1 MKRIDIVEKRLAEL
15 SGEHGISA
23 GDLADDLGLS
33 RANVSSD
40 LNILCKNGKAK
51 KYGSKPVFYKITEN
65 MIKQSAELMLDA
77 FIRSNRSLFHCV
89 EEAKAAVLYPPHGM
103 HMLFFGETGVGKSMF
118 AELIYKYAHE
128 KGCLSENAPFI
139 DFNCADYADNPQLLL
154 SQLMGTKKGAFTG
167 ADADRP
173 GLIEK
178 ADGGVL
184 FLDEVHRLPPQGQE
198 MLFTFMDKGI
208 YRRLGETEAQRNA
221 TVLIICATTEN
232 PQSNLLKTFV
242 RRIPMIIK
250 IPNLA
255 GRSTDE
261 RLNLISTFFTSESAR
276 LGKPISVTVN
286 SVRSLLSYPCPN
298 NIGQLKNDIQILC
311 ARAYSDYVSG
321 KKSDIC
327 IVSLDLPDYIRK
339 GLFSE
344 TSHRDIWKRFI
355 GMNKRF
361 CVFDSKSK
369 TPLFT
374 SDDSSR
380 NIYDMIDERLR
391 ELKSVNADEKQ
402 IEKELN
408 SDIEIYFKKYMIHE
422 SGAQNFSNLKN
433 LVGMDIIYTADEILS
448 LASRELVRDFKDD
461 VRYGLAIHIY
471 NSINRIKCGRKIVNP
486 QLNNVRKKYPKEF
499 STAIKSLKI
508 INDKFEVDMP
518 IDEAGFLTVFFNIDC
533 FGNNTKVQVIVIAHG
548 TSTAT
553 SMAETA
559 NRLLSIENAAIGI
572 NASLDESPQA
582 VYKHLKDYLL
592 CHPAKSGLLLLVDMG
607 SLMNFAPN
615 IQKELGINTKAVP
628 LVSTLHVIEAAR
640 KSSLGYSLD
649 YIYNQTLNI
658 NDITMETVP
667 SLPVKEH
674 LAKMFI
680 ISICTTGEGSAA
692 LIKNML
698 DSQLNY
704 HGSMCETIALKLT
717 DIKSMEE
724 RLNTISKIGRIICII
739 SSFSVDFSATH
750 FSLSD
755 IIEGNAITEIQ
766 KTVDRE
772 CTLENI
778 GNTFSTMLKNVDGRK
793 LLNAVRKT
801 VENIEAKS
809 VLTLTLDVKIG
820 LFCHMGCMVDR
831 LISKNEINK
840 FPDKRNYMANN
851 PDILNTVRK
860 SCVLL
865 EKSFNILIPD
875 DEICYISTF
884 FTYDNCVHNDKK
896 IIG

>member
-1 MKRIDIVEKRLAEL
+1 MKRIDIVRKRLSEL
-15 SGEHGISA
+15 TGEHGISA
-23 GDLADDLGLS
+23 GELAADLGLS

-40 LNILCKNGKAK
+40 LNILCKSGKAK
-51 KYGSKPVFYKITEN
+51 KYGSKPVFYKITESTL
-65 MIKQSAELMLDA
+65 KQSAELMLDT
-77 FIRSNRSLFHCV
+77 FVHNNRSLFHCV

-128 KGCLSENAPFI
+128 KGCISENAPFI

-154 SQLMGTKKGAFTG
+154 SQLMGTKKGAYTG

-178 ADGGVL
+178 ADGGIL

-208 YRRLGETEAQRNA
+208 YRRLGETEAQRSA

-242 RRIPMIIK
+242 RRIPMIIE
-250 IPNLA
+250 IPNLSE
-255 GRSTDE
+255 RSTDE

-276 LGKPISVTVN
+276 LGKPISASVN

-321 KKSDIC
+321 KKNDIC
-327 IVSLDLPDYIRK
+327 IVSLDLPDYIRQ

-355 GMNKRF
+355 GINKRF
-361 CVFDSKSK
+361 CVFNSKSK

-374 SDDSSR
+374 SDDSSG
-380 NIYDMIDERLR
+380 NIYDMIDERIR
-391 ELKSVNADEKQ
+391 ELKSVNADKTQ

-408 SDIEIYFKKYMIHE
+408 NDIEIYFQKYMIHE
-422 SGAQNFSNLKN
+422 SSTQNFSNLKN
-433 LVGMDIIYTADEILS
+433 LVGMDIIYTSDEIMS
-448 LASRELVRDFKDD
+448 LASNELTRIFKDD
-461 VRYGLAIHIY
+461 VRYGLSIHIY
-471 NSINRIKCGRKIVNP
+471 NSINRIRCGRKIVNP

-499 STAIKSLKI
+499 SVALKSLKI
-508 INDKFEVDMP
+508 INEKFKVEMP

-533 FGNNTKVQVIVIAHG
+533 LGNNTKVEVIVIAHG

-559 NRLLSIENAAIGI
+559 NRLLGINGAAVGI
-572 NASLDESPQA
+572 NASLDESPQT
-582 VYKHLKDYLL
+582 VYKHLKDYLIG
-592 CHPAKSGLLLLVDMG
+592 HPAKSGLLLLIDMG
-607 SLMNFAPN
+607 SLMNFAPK
-615 IQKELGINTKAVP
+615 IQKELGINAKAIP

-649 YIYNQTLNI
+649 YIYDQTLNI
-658 NDITMETVP
+658 NDITLEAIPSVP
-667 SLPVKEH
+667 AKEH

-692 LIKNML
+692 LIKNIL

-717 DIKSMEE
+717 DIVSIEE

-739 SSFSVDFSATH
+739 SSFSVNFPATH
-750 FSLSD
+750 FSLSEV
-755 IIEGNAITEIQ
+755 IEGNAIEKIQ
-766 KTVDRE
+766 KIVDGE
-772 CTLENI
+772 CTLESI
-778 GNTFSTMLKNVDGRK
+778 GNTFVTMLKNVDGEK
-793 LLNAVRKT
+793 LLSAVRGT
-801 VENIEAKS
+801 VNSIEEKS
-809 VLTLTLDVKIG
+809 ALRLTLDVKIG
-820 LFCHMGCMVDR
+820 LFCHIGCMVDR
-831 LISKNEINK
+831 LLSKKPINK
-840 FPDKRNYMANN
+840 FPNMVNYITHNQ
-851 PDILNTVRK
+851 DILNTVK
-860 SCVLL
+860 QSCVLL
-865 EKSFNILIPD
+865 EKNFGIVIPD

-884 FTYDNCVHNDKK
+884 FTYENCVHENKL
-896 IIG
+896 

>member
-1 MKRIDIVEKRLAEL
+1 MKRIDTVKKRLAEL
-15 SGEHGISA
+15 TTEHGISA
-23 GDLADDLGLS
+23 GVLAADLGLS
-33 RANVSSD
+33 RANVSND
-40 LNILCKNGKAK
+40 LNILCKTGKAE
-51 KYGSKPVFYKITEN
+51 KYGSKPVFYKITEST
-65 MIKQSAELMLDA
+65 IKQSAELMLDA

-128 KGCLSENAPFI
+128 KGCLSEKAPFI

-154 SQLMGTKKGAFTG
+154 SQLMGAKKGAYTG
-167 ADADRP
+167 ADTDRP

-208 YRRLGETEAQRNA
+208 YRRLGETEAQRSAN
-221 TVLIICATTEN
+221 VLIICATTEN
-232 PQSNLLKTFV
+232 PKSNLLKTFV

-250 IPNLA
+250 IPNLSE
-255 GRSTDE
+255 RSTGE

-276 LGKPISVTVN
+276 LGKPISVSVN

-298 NIGQLKNDIQILC
+298 NIGQLKNDVQILC

-321 KKSDIC
+321 KKSGIC

-344 TSHRDIWKRFI
+344 TSHRELWKRFI
-355 GMNKRF
+355 GINKRF
-361 CVFDSKSK
+361 CIFDSKSK
-369 TPLFT
+369 APLFT
-374 SDDSSR
+374 SDDSTG
-380 NIYDMIDERLR
+380 NIYDMIDERMR

-402 IEKELN
+402 IEKKLN
-408 SDIEIYFKKYMIHE
+408 SDIEVYFQKYMIQE
-422 SGAQNFSNLKN
+422 TCTQNFSNLKN

-448 LASRELVRDFKDD
+448 LASRELVRNFKDD

-471 NSINRIKCGRKIVNP
+471 NSINRIRCGRKIVNP

-499 STAIKSLKI
+499 SVALRSLKI
-508 INDKFEVDMP
+508 INEKFEVEMP

-533 FGNNTKVQVIVIAHG
+533 LGKNTKVEVIVIAHG
-548 TSTAT
+548 ISTAT

-559 NRLLSIENAAIGI
+559 NRLLGIENAAVGI
-572 NASLDESPQA
+572 NASLDESPQS

-592 CHPAKSGLLLLVDMG
+592 SHPAKSGLLLLIDMG
-607 SLMNFAPN
+607 SLMNFAPK
-615 IQKELGINTKAVP
+615 IQKELGINTKAIP

-649 YIYNQTLNI
+649 YVYNQTINVNNI
-658 NDITMETVP
+658 AHETMP
-667 SLPVKEH
+667 SIQAKDH

-692 LIKNML
+692 LIKNIL

-704 HGSMCETIALKLT
+704 HGSMCETIALRLT
-717 DIKSMEE
+717 DIESIKEK
-724 RLNTISKIGRIICII
+724 LGTISKIGRIICII
-739 SSFSVDFSATH
+739 SSFSVDFPTVH
-750 FSLSD
+750 YSLSE
-755 IIEGNAITEIQ
+755 IIDGNAIEKIQ
-766 KTVDRE
+766 KTVDSE
-772 CTLENI
+772 CTLESI
-778 GNTFSTMLKNVDGRK
+778 GNTFSTMLKNVDGKK
-793 LLNAVRKT
+793 LLAAVRST
-801 VENIEAKS
+801 VNCIESKS
-809 VLTLTLDVKIG
+809 ALTLTLDVKIG

-831 LISKNEINK
+831 LISKKAINK
-840 FPDKRNYMANN
+840 FPNKENYSAHNHA
-851 PDILNTVRK
+851 ILSIIK
-860 SCVLL
+860 QSCVPL
-865 EKSFNILIPD
+865 EKIFSITIPD
-875 DEICYISTF
+875 DEIFYISTF
-884 FTYDNCVHNDKK
+884 FTYDNCIHEKK
-896 IIG
+896 M

>member
-1 MKRIDIVEKRLAEL
+1 MKRIDIVKKRLAEL
-15 SGEHGISA
+15 TGEHGISA
-23 GDLADDLGLS
+23 GELADDLGLS

-40 LNILCKNGKAK
+40 LNNLCKNGDAE

-65 MIKQSAELMLDA
+65 TIKQSAELMLDA
-77 FIRSNRSLFHCV
+77 FIHSNRSLFHCV

-154 SQLMGTKKGAFTG
+154 SQLMGVKKGAYTG
-167 ADADRP
+167 ADTDRP

-178 ADGGVL
+178 ADGGIL

-208 YRRLGETEAQRNA
+208 YRRLGEAESQRSA
-221 TVLIICATTEN
+221 CVLIICATTEN
-232 PQSNLLKTFV
+232 PKSNLLKTFV

-250 IPNLA
+250 IPNLSE
-255 GRSTDE
+255 RSTDE
-261 RLNLISTFFTSESAR
+261 RLNLISTFFTNESAR
-276 LGKPISVTVN
+276 LGKPVSVSVN

-321 KKSDIC
+321 KKDGIC

-344 TSHRDIWKRFI
+344 TSHREIWKRFI
-355 GMNKRF
+355 GINKRF
-361 CVFDSKSK
+361 CIFDSRSK

-374 SDDSSR
+374 SDDSEGS
-380 NIYDMIDERLR
+380 IYDMIDERMR
-391 ELKSVNADEKQ
+391 ELKSINADEEQ
-402 IEKELN
+402 IERKIN
-408 SDIEIYFKKYMIHE
+408 DDIDAYFEKYMIHE
-422 SGAQNFSNLKN
+422 NGTQNFLNLKN

-448 LASRELVRDFKDD
+448 LAAKELVRNFRDD

-471 NSINRIKCGRKIVNP
+471 NSINRIRCGRKIVNP
-486 QLNNVRKKYPKEF
+486 QLNNVRKKHPEEF
-499 STAIKSLKI
+499 KTAIKSLQI
-508 INDKFEVDMP
+508 INEKFAVEMP
-518 IDEAGFLTVFFNIDC
+518 IDEAGFLAVFFSMDFI
-533 FGNNTKVQVIVIAHG
+533 GGNTKVQVIVIAHG

-559 NRLLSIENAAIGI
+559 NRLLGIGSAAYGI
-572 NASLDESPQA
+572 DASLDESPQS
-582 VYKHLKDYLL
+582 VFKRLKGHLERR
-592 CHPAKSGLLLLVDMG
+592 PAKAGLLLLIDMG
-607 SLMNFAPN
+607 SLMNFAPAV
-615 IQKELGINTKAVP
+615 QKELGINTKAIP

-640 KSSLGYSLD
+640 KASLGYSLE
-649 YIYNQTLNI
+649 YIYNQTLSI
-658 NDITMETVP
+658 RDITAEEFHSAP
-667 SLPVKEH
+667 SKSR

-692 LIKNML
+692 LIKNIL

-717 DIKSMEE
+717 DIESINE

-739 SSFSVDFSATH
+739 SSFNVDFPAAH
-750 FSLSD
+750 YSLSE
-755 IIEGNAITEIQ
+755 IIEGGSLTQIQ
-766 KTVDRE
+766 KTVDSE
-772 CTLENI
+772 CTLESI
-778 GNTFSTMLKNVDGRK
+778 GNTFSTMLKNADGEK
-793 LLNAVRKT
+793 LLSAVRGT
-801 VENIEAKS
+801 VGCIETGS
-809 VLTLTLDVKIG
+809 GLTLALDVKIG

-831 LISKNEINK
+831 LLSNSGINE
-840 FPDKRNYMANN
+840 FPDRENYIKDKSDLLNVIRESCA
-851 PDILNTVRK
+851 ILER
-860 SCVLL
+860 
-865 EKSFNILIPD
+865 SFNILIPE

-884 FTYDNCVHNDKK
+884 FTYENCVH
-896 IIG
+896 